1 MGDFF
6 RQGTQNGL
14 WTKKAFFLNDCNL
27 LVKKFQHKDWPV
39 NELEC
44 FSVLFSVLFVVHGQG
59 STKLMNNLESFDSFS
74 WIMSL
79 TIVSNVVGNRI
90 SNRVGSIE
98 CRFQIAK
105 F

>member
-14 WTKKAFFLNDCNL
+14 WTKKAFSLNDCNL

-44 FSVLFSVLFVVHGQG
+44 FSVLFVVHGQG
-59 STKLMNNLESFDSFS
+59 STKLMNNLESFDSLS

-90 SNRVGSIE
+90 SNRVSNIE